1 MNLRAL
7 FLFAH
12 LLGVVLWLGL
22 SFTLSFVTGRA
33 ARDPDPSV
41 GAFAY
46 RTAARTLRTLGV
58 AGVLLTLAG
67 GIGLI
72 SVTDFA
78 FFRPFPHHWLFQMQ
92 LLGFVAAALAL
103 FYQIPVAERLARAAE
118 ARAGGGEVSDASQAE
133 AFAGLRKR
141 NAIVGSLIGF
151 LLIVLVGLG
160 TFRVP

>member
-22 SFTLSFVTGRA
+22 SFTLSFVTGKA
-33 ARDPDPSV
+33 ARDPDPNV

-46 RTAARTLRTLGV
+46 RAAARLLRTLGV
-58 AGVLLTLAG
+58 AGVVLTLAG

-72 SVTDFA
+72 AVTDYG

-92 LLGFVAAALAL
+92 LLGLVAAALAL

-118 ARAGGGEVSDASQAE
+118 ARAGSDDGPDATRAA

-160 TFRVP
+160 SFRVP

>member
-22 SFTLSFVTGRA
+22 SFTLSFVTGKA

-46 RTAARTLRTLGV
+46 RTAARLLRTLGV
-58 AGVLLTLAG
+58 AGVLLTLVG

-72 SVTDFA
+72 SVMDYG

-92 LLGFVAAALAL
+92 VLGYVAAALTL
-103 FYQIPVAERLARAAE
+103 FYQIPVADRLARAAE
-118 ARAGGGEVSDASQAE
+118 ARAGGDASGDDE
-133 AFAGLRKR
+133 SGAFPGLRKR
-141 NAIVGSLIGF
+141 SAIVGSLIGF

-160 TFRVP
+160 AFRVP